1 MGIFVISVIVIIVG
15 LILLFTKTAAGEL
28 LRSFGVRESIGK
40 TLGVLFLFVGAIL
53 LVVSLLYTV
62 DEGEA
67 VVLVQFGKLYATVDT
82 PGVKLKRPWASVHVY
97 PKRIREHT
105 MLIEVRTSDG
115 MGVQVDTTTWYK
127 VDTQKIDQIY
137 RNIAANV
144 SALEDKIIFPALRTT
159 IRNTVSQYKV
169 KELYEKRSDI
179 SVKIFE
185 DAKGEL
191 KKKFIILDNVLLR
204 DIKLPQ
210 NIEAAVQM
218 KIKSQQEAEAAEYR
232 KQKAIKEAEIKVEEA
247 KGIAQAQQI
256 INRTLTPYYLQHE
269 AIEAYKELVNS
280 QNTTFVIMPTNP
292 NATGM
297 PLILNSGK

>member
-1 MGIFVISVIVIIVG
+1 MGIFVISIIVIIVG
-15 LILLFTKTAAGEL
+15 ISMLFAKSEKSEILRSMGVSQGTSKLFGIVLTFAGGVILIL
-28 LRSFGVRESIGK
+28 
-40 TLGVLFLFVGAIL
+40 
-53 LVVSLLYTV
+53 SLLFTV

-67 VVLVQFGKLYATVDT
+67 VVLVQFGKLYDTVDT
-82 PGVKLKRPWASVHVY
+82 PGVHAKRPWASVHMY

-105 MLIEVRTSDG
+105 MLIEVRTEDG
-115 MGVQVDTTTWYK
+115 MSVQIDTTTWYM
-127 VDTQKIDQIY
+127 VDTQNIGEIY
-137 RNIAANV
+137 KKIAANV

-159 IRNTVSQYKV
+159 VRNTVSLYKV

-179 SVKIFE
+179 AVKIFE
-185 DAKGEL
+185 DAKKEL
-191 KKKFIILDNVLLR
+191 IKKYIILDNVLLR
-204 DIKLPQ
+204 DLKLPQ

-232 KQKAIKEAEIKVEEA
+232 KQRAMKEAEIKVEEA

-280 QNTTFVIMPTNP
+280 QNTTFVIMPTSP

>member
-1 MGIFVISVIVIIVG
+1 MGIFVISIIVIIVG
-15 LILLFTKTAAGEL
+15 ISMLFAKSEKSELLQSLGLRQATAKLFGIVLTFVGVVMLLLSLLF
-28 LRSFGVRESIGK
+28 
-40 TLGVLFLFVGAIL
+40 
-53 LVVSLLYTV
+53 TV

-67 VVLVQFGKLYATVDT
+67 VVLIQFGKLYDTVDT
-82 PGVKLKRPWASVHVY
+82 PGVHAKRPWANVHVY
-97 PKRIREHT
+97 PKRIRERT

-115 MGVQVDTTTWYK
+115 MGVQIDTTTWYK
-127 VDTQKIDQIY
+127 VDTQEIDQIY
-137 RNIAANV
+137 RSIAANV
-144 SALEDKIIFPALRTT
+144 TDLEDKIIFPALRTT

-169 KELYEKRSDI
+169 KELYEIRSDI
-179 SVKIFE
+179 STKIFDE
-185 DAKGEL
+185 AKVEL
-191 KKKFIILDNVLLR
+191 IKKFIILDNVLLR

-269 AIEAYKELVNS
+269 AIEAYKDLVNS
-280 QNTTFVIMPTNP
+280 NNTTFVIMPTNP
-292 NATGM
+292 KATGM